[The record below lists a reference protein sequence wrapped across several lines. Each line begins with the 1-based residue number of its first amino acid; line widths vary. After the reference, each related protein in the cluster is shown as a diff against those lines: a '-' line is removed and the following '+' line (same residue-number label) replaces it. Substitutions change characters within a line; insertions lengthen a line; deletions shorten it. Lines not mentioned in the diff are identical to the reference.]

1 MSQSTTVLVSTFAP
15 FPTLCLSVSSNTVFD
30 DLYDILAEKYPELPN
45 PRDLLLRPT
54 SNFVPSATTPLS
66 SFPRDRGSYEISL
79 QLLPRLL
86 GGKGGFG
93 SQLRA
98 AGGRMSS
105 QKTSNND
112 SCRDL
117 TGRRLSTIKEA
128 KKLVFFSHGG
138 GSGSDLMLRLAEYI
152 ESEPARKKAEA
163 EAKKAKLEALE
174 KKLGISRDEE
184 SGQNKKRRLDDD
196 EYIEQSKEIV
206 ENVKSA
212 VSAGIVSFY
221 PPSGYLTN
229 LMLCS
234 LTQKE
239 EES

>member
-1 MSQSTTVLVSTFAP
+1 
-15 FPTLCLSVSSNTVFD
+15 
-30 DLYDILAEKYPELPN
+30 
-45 PRDLLLRPT
+45 
-54 SNFVPSATTPLS
+54 
-66 SFPRDRGSYEISL
+66 
-79 QLLPRLL
+79 
-86 GGKGGFG
+86 
-93 SQLRA
+93 
-98 AGGRMSS
+98 
-105 QKTSNND
+105 
-112 SCRDL
+112 
-117 TGRRLSTIKEA
+117 
-128 KKLVFFSHGG
+128 
-138 GSGSDLMLRLAEYI
+138 MLRLAEYI

-221 PPSGYLTN
+221 HSSSGYLTN

-239 EES
+239 EKS